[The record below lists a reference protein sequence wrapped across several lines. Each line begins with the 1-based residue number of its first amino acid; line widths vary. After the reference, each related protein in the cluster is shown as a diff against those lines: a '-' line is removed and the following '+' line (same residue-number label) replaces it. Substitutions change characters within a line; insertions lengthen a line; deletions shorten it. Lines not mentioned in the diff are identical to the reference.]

1 MSNPNEVVVILNP
14 KASAAGYDERR
25 IEGLRDI
32 AGSRAVLFVLEQPDL
47 IDAVI
52 EGARERGVQTVG
64 IIGGDGSI
72 SFVLSA
78 LYRTYGTL
86 PLPRIALLRGGTMN
100 TIANSLAVR
109 RGSPEDLL
117 RRLLANLSTPFVERN
132 TLEVEDRL
140 GFLFS
145 TGAMVGFLQ
154 VLYDSDKSERGPLAA
169 LKLLARGSWQAFAG
183 GDLAERIEKPLI
195 ATMTVDDDVHPERRY
210 VVVGAATIDQV
221 GLGFRAFPRV
231 TEGRNQFQ
239 LFAFHGSLQSLARH
253 LPRLR
258 RGQPVTKG
266 LGFEPLAKLLQ
277 LRTDGAPITYAL
289 DGDIYETT
297 SEITV
302 AIGPR
307 VQVHLI

>member
-1 MSNPNEVVVILNP
+1 MSNPSEVVVVLNP
-14 KASAAGYDERR
+14 NASTAGYDERR
-25 IEGLRDI
+25 IEGLRAI
-32 AGSRAVLFVLEQPDL
+32 AGSRAVVFVTEKRDL
-47 IDAVI
+47 VDAVI

-64 IIGGDGSI
+64 IIGGDGSV

-78 LYRTYGTL
+78 LYRTYGTT

-100 TIANSLAVR
+100 TVANSLGVR
-109 RGSPEDLL
+109 RGTPEDLL
-117 RRLLANLSTPFVERN
+117 RRLLANRNTPFVERN

-140 GFLFS
+140 GFLFC

-195 ATMTVDDDVHPERRY
+195 ATLRVDSETHPERRY
-210 VVVGAATIDQV
+210 VTVGAATIDQV

-231 TEGRNQFQ
+231 TEGRDQFQ
-239 LFAFHGSLQSLARH
+239 VFAFHGSLQSLARQ

-258 RGQPVTKG
+258 RGLPVVKG
-266 LGFEPLAKLLQ
+266 LGFEPLAQQ
-277 LRTDGAPITYAL
+277 LELHTEGPSITYAL
-289 DGDIYETT
+289 DGDIRETGP
-297 SEITV
+297 SISV

-307 VQVHLI
+307 VQVHLP